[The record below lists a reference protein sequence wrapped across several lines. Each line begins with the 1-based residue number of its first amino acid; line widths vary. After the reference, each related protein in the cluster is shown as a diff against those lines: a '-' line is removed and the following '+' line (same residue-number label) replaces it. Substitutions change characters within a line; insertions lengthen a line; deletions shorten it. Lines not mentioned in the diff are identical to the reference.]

1 MRVRLV
7 APPWGKP
14 NLTIEAKEAIDIL
27 ETDIWASASVDFYAK
42 REALVHAGKHAPKG
56 MQQTL
61 NSIIDKRFS
70 DNGWDGNS
78 GYYAKNTTW
87 IRVTFRHQMSLG
99 SDIIDALKVCK
110 KEGIKLA
117 IILAANRDTLNVIS
131 PNDASA
137 LISFE
142 KLRREIL
149 NLNGALDIPLLIGE
163 LTPKSTASEIIDDEL
178 RRERPRDITIP
189 IETRR

>member
-1 MRVRLV
+1 MKVRLV

-14 NLTIEAKEAIDIL
+14 NLTKEAKEAIDIL
-27 ETDIWASASVDFYAK
+27 EENVWASASVDFYAK
-42 REALVHAGKHAPKG
+42 RQALAHAGKHAPKG

-61 NSIIDKRFS
+61 NSIIDRKFL
-70 DNGWDGNS
+70 DNGWEGNS
-78 GYYAKNTTW
+78 GYYVKNTTW

-110 KEGIKLA
+110 KEGIELA
-117 IILAANRDTLNVIS
+117 VILAANRDTLNVVS
-131 PNDASA
+131 PNDAAA

-142 KLRREIL
+142 KLHREIL

-163 LTPKSTASEIIDDEL
+163 MTPKSTASKIIDDAL
-178 RRERPRDITIP
+178 RKNRPRDITIP
-189 IETRR
+189 IEKRR